1 MEQRGKQRVVFVG
14 GSHNGSVKWL
24 HPNQESLGF
33 VDVDIHRNS
42 DEFVD
47 YIIESNI
54 EPERRER
61 YYITKIVIFNENDTR
76 VYAAIEHN
84 RLMEFIKNQLPQ
96 IYINNDILKQGVFH
110 D

>member
-1 MEQRGKQRVVFVG
+1 MEHLGPQRVVFVG

-24 HPNQESLGF
+24 HPTQEALGF
-33 VDVDIHRNS
+33 VDVDIYRNS
-42 DEFVD
+42 NEFVD

-54 EPERRER
+54 EPEKRER
-61 YYITKIVIFNENDTR
+61 YYITKIVLFNENDTR

-84 RLMEFIKNQLPQ
+84 RLMEFIKSQLPQ
-96 IYINNDILKQGVFH
+96 IYINNDILKSGALH

>member
-1 MEQRGKQRVVFVG
+1 MDHLGPQRIV
-14 GSHNGSVKWL
+14 
-24 HPNQESLGF
+24 F

-61 YYITKIVIFNENDTR
+61 YYITKIVLFNENDTR

-84 RLMEFIKNQLPQ
+84 RLMTFIKNQLPS
-96 IYINNDILKQGVFH
+96 
-110 D
+110 

>member
-1 MEQRGKQRVVFVG
+1 MEHLGPQRVVFVG

-24 HPNQESLGF
+24 HPTQEALGF
-33 VDVDIHRNS
+33 VDVDIYRNS
-42 DEFVD
+42 NEFVD

-84 RLMEFIKNQLPQ
+84 RLMKFIKNQLPQ
-96 IYINNDILKQGVFH
+96 I
-110 D
+110 

>member
-1 MEQRGKQRVVFVG
+1 MEHLGPQRVVFVG

-24 HPNQESLGF
+24 HPTQEALGF
-33 VDVDIHRNS
+33 VDVDIYRNS
-42 DEFVD
+42 NEFVD

-84 RLMEFIKNQLPQ
+84 RLIF
-96 IYINNDILKQGVFH
+96 
-110 D
+110 

>member
-1 MEQRGKQRVVFVG
+1 MEHLGPQRIVFVG
-14 GSHNGSVKWL
+14 GSHNGSIKWL
-24 HPNQESLGF
+24 HTNQEALGF
-33 VDVDIHRNS
+33 VDVDIYRNS
-42 DEFVD
+42 NEFVD

-84 RLMEFIKNQLPQ
+84 RLMEFIKNQLPRVS
-96 IYINNDILKQGVFH
+96 NSDIFKYGEFH